1 MTIRTLP
8 AGRRVLVVDD
18 EKAIRDLVIMRL
30 EIAGFATSAAS
41 DGLSA
46 LARIRD
52 FKPHAMIL
60 DINMPLLDGFGL
72 MARMGKDQ
80 LSTIPTL
87 VLTARGQVDDV
98 KRAITLGARD
108 YLSKPFRDDHLL
120 ARMARLCRLDH

>member
-8 AGRRVLVVDD
+8 AGRRILVVDD
-18 EKAIRDLVIMRL
+18 EKAIRDLVTMRL
-30 EIAGFATSAAS
+30 EIAGFVTSAAS

-60 DINMPLLDGFGL
+60 DINMPLMDGFGL

-80 LSTIPTL
+80 LATLPTL
-87 VLTARGQVDDV
+87 VLTARGQAEDV

-108 YLSKPFRDDHLL
+108 YLSKPFKDDHLL
-120 ARMARLCRLDH
+120 ARMARLLRP

>member
-18 EKAIRDLVIMRL
+18 EKAIRDLVTMRL
-30 EIAGFATSAAS
+30 EIAGFVTSAAS

-60 DINMPLLDGFGL
+60 DINMPMLDGFGL

-87 VLTARGQVDDV
+87 VLTARGQVEDV

-120 ARMARLCRLDH
+120 ARMARLLRP

>member
-8 AGRRVLVVDD
+8 TGRRVLVVDD
-18 EKAIRDLVIMRL
+18 EKAIRDLVTMRL

-60 DINMPLLDGFGL
+60 DINMPMLDGFGL

-87 VLTARGQVDDV
+87 VLTARGQVEDV

-120 ARMARLCRLDH
+120 ARMARLLRA